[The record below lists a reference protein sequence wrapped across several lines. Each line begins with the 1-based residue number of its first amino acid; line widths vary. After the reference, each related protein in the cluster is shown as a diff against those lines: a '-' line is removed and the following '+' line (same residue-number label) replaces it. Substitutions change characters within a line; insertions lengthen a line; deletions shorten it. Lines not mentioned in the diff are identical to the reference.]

1 MISHDTVKAL
11 WLELRIAGQYPKT
24 WQRIENLPFDPRTGK
39 ERKPNGSPSN
49 KEEGL
54 SPSLPPPGSA
64 IWLEMF
70 EPPAWFVREELG
82 FGFGCGPN
90 IVATA
95 KTNARDNKRRRE
107 EAEKYLADLALAY
120 RVHVSRKV
128 TG

>member
-1 MISHDTVKAL
+1 MISDETVKAL

-39 ERKPNGSPSN
+39 ERKVVTSPSSA
-49 KEEGL
+49 EG
-54 SPSLPPPGSA
+54 SSQSLPPPGSA
-64 IWLEMF
+64 AWLEMI
-70 EPPAWFVREELG
+70 EPPSWFVREELG

-107 EAEKYLADLALAY
+107 DAEKYLADLARSY
-120 RVHVSRKV
+120 TVRISRKV
-128 TG
+128 TS